1 MKQAENI
8 KHKET
13 FTIDLYLL
21 EGLPDEINGV
31 VMPGHKPQRYKI
43 GLNADA
49 SETQKLATFLHEVT
63 HIYNHDH
70 ENGGN
75 VAEIETRTQRQLIE
89 ALELLKQEEFN
100 LYDFS

>member
-1 MKQAENI
+1 MKQNENI

-13 FTIDLYLL
+13 FTIDLYLM

-31 VMPGHKPQRYKI
+31 IMPGHQPQRYKI

-63 HIYNHDH
+63 HIYNHDYDTDDD
-70 ENGGN
+70 
-75 VAEIETRTQRQLIE
+75 VSEIEKRTRRQLLE
-89 ALELLKQEEFN
+89 ALELLEQEELN